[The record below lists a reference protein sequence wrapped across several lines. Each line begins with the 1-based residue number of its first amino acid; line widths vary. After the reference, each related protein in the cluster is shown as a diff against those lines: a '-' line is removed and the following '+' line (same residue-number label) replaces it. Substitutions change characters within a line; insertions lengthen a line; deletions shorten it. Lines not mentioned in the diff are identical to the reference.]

1 MISEVPTS
9 SMTSWRILPKPGNVF
24 YALLG
29 IGVESNKWNPLTG
42 VEIKMKSTEILA
54 FTFH

>member
-9 SMTSWRILPKPGNVF
+9 SMTLWRILPNPGNVF
-24 YALLG
+24 YVLLG

-42 VEIKMKSTEILA
+42 VDIKM
-54 FTFH
+54 